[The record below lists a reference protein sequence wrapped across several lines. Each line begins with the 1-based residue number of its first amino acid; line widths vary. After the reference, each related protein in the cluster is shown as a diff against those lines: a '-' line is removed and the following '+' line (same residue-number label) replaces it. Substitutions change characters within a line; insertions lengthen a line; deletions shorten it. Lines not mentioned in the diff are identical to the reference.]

1 MAIRHIVK
9 PCPLPAIL
17 MRLSLIIIAIL
28 TLTSCSERQAVRN
41 KVKINLSGKHLKSIP
56 DSIFQNSE
64 ITYLDLGSSKVV
76 FYPPLSALVDSNA
89 NEISEL
95 PEKIGN
101 LTNLR
106 TLILNSNRLTTL
118 PSDISKLTNLEVLD
132 LSINK
137 DLDILQ
143 QLDKLKG
150 LPKLKVLKIVDVK
163 LTRNDIPLVKS
174 AFHTNTKIILTI
186 PEYIEAS
193 K

>member
-1 MAIRHIVK
+1 MQ
-9 PCPLPAIL
+9 P
-17 MRLSLIIIAIL
+17 SLIIIAIL
-28 TLTSCSERQAVRN
+28 TLTSCFDGQTTRN
-41 KVKINLSGKHLKSIP
+41 EVKINLSGQHLKSIP
-56 DSIFQNSE
+56 DSVFQNNKV
-64 ITYLDLGSSKVV
+64 TFLDLGSSDVT

-89 NEISEL
+89 NEISDL
-95 PEKIGN
+95 SDKIGN

-137 DLDILQ
+137 ELNIIQ
-143 QLDKLKG
+143 QLDKLKR

-163 LTRNDIPLVKS
+163 LTQADIPLIKS
-174 AFHTNTKIILTI
+174 ALHKDTKIILTI